1 MTIVILTIVILKHT
15 QGWFM
20 HMKRALGAILLPS
33 ITGVVFEVGCV
44 TQSGQNKGMVYETSF
59 NVGDMVNN
67 YGLRSDK

>member
-1 MTIVILTIVILKHT
+1 
-15 QGWFM
+15 M

-44 TQSGQNKGMVYETSF
+44 TQSGQSKGMVYETSF